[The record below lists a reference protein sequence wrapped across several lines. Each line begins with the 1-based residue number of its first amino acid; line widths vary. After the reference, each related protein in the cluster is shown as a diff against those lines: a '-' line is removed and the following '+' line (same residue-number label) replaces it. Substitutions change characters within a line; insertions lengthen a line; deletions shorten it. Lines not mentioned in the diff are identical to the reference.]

1 MRFSII
7 RTGVVACAA
16 AVALA
21 ACAGHGVVPSQNIAP
36 NSDVAPNS
44 DLAPNSAIAPSSDLA
59 SGVTPDN
66 ALCDIPGQWY
76 FHGACLAFN
85 MSTTKT
91 TIVNLGKF
99 NPYGGIKITATF
111 GPAVNPPKGVSS
123 IRAILGDAIGNGDI
137 TGTVGGKTFS
147 PYGKT
152 NNCLSNR
159 KLGPCPG
166 HPFVYAELYNDSTH
180 TLKPKDTPGFAITDS
195 HGFPGKRLCFPAVWS
210 AATKNSPAGWNPN
223 LNVGGVPHGT
233 TVKINP
239 VANPGQLFYTAHQ
252 AVITAGACE

>member
-1 MRFSII
+1 MRFSIV
-7 RTGVVACAA
+7 RVAVVACAA

-21 ACAGHGVVPSQNIAP
+21 ACGGHGVVPSQ
-36 NSDVAPNS
+36 S
-44 DLAPNSAIAPSSDLA
+44 LAPNSGFAPNSGMMPGSDLA
-59 SGVTPDN
+59 NSVTPDN
-66 ALCDIPGQWY
+66 TLCAIPGQWY
-76 FHGACLAFN
+76 FHGACLAFS

-91 TIVNLGKF
+91 TVVNLGKF
-99 NPYGGIKITATF
+99 SPYGGIKITATF
-111 GPAVNPPKGVSS
+111 GPALAPPKGVSS
-123 IRAILGDAIGNGDI
+123 ISAIMGDAIGNGDI
-137 TGTVGGKTFS
+137 TGLVGGKPFS

-166 HPFVYAELYNDSTH
+166 HPFVYAELYNNSTH

-210 AATKNSPAGWNPN
+210 AATKTSPAGWNPN